1 MTGAMNTMIS
11 HGCSDECD
19 AQLLNMDTLPYHM
32 DWKINVMFSYRTGI
46 SFGSR
51 CLVTGGS
58 KSETTAWC
66 VVWCIHC
73 PILIQQSVMTWQTLS
88 LMQLKCLTHA
98 VVCTVFW
105 VKKGAKLLPFVA
117 RALRVKFILG
127 GSDIKCVTI
136 WKESTHPFSLRL
148 QYQANWTKWKTMT
161 PLARTSCFNSSFVLQ
176 QFWCL
181 AQVQPYKNVW
191 IM

>member
-11 HGCSDECD
+11 HRCSDECD

-73 PILIQQSVMTWQTLS
+73 PILIQQSVMTWQTEFDATQMFNTCGSVHSVLS
-88 LMQLKCLTHA
+88 Q
-98 VVCTVFW
+98 
-105 VKKGAKLLPFVA
+105 KG
-117 RALRVKFILG
+117 G
-127 GSDIKCVTI
+127 QTVTI
-136 WKESTHPFSLRL
+136 CGKSTESEIYFGRLRYKMCNYL
-148 QYQANWTKWKTMT
+148 K
-161 PLARTSCFNSSFVLQ
+161 RVHTSFFTQTSIPGKLNKVKDYDPIS
-176 QFWCL
+176 
-181 AQVQPYKNVW
+181 
-191 IM
+191 